1 MKLSKRLS
9 AMVLALMT
17 LPAAPAFSAPAACTV
32 SLTQEPL
39 VMRVGKDEFRIAF
52 GVEGASCNDTGCA
65 GSIKYKAT
73 WQTEQGTQVVDRKTL
88 DFSIPSGAKRSISV
102 DRHYFDT
109 SEAGH
114 TTQVVHV
121 DVDGISCNQ
130 HAVTGLAQR

>member
-9 AMVLALMT
+9 GLVLALMT
-17 LPAAPAFSAPAACTV
+17 LPAAQAFSAPAACTV

-65 GSIKYKAT
+65 GSIQYKAT

-121 DVDGISCNQ
+121 DVDGISCSQ
-130 HAVTGLAQR
+130 PTVTGLAQR